1 MEDLK
6 RKTFQF
12 SKMLMVLSLF
22 LIFTLVLGE
31 TPFAQRRPRAVKTHP
46 KLEARQKLIV
56 AQKTGPLT
64 MDAHHVIDSATAS
77 IIEHMVEPLLGLT
90 PKGEIVPKLAE
101 KWEVSADATEFT
113 LKLKKGIK
121 FHDGQPFNAEAVK
134 VNFDRRLDF
143 NATTKLYFLVAQIA
157 SVTVVDE
164 YTVTIKTKVPFA
176 PLLSN
181 LTYPTNGIQS
191 PAALKRYWDKPLIMP
206 IGTGPFI
213 FKEWAPG
220 NRLVMVRNDNYWGIH
235 PALSEV
241 TFRVIPDDASRVAAL
256 EKGEVHVAVRIPPS
270 DLPRLKANS
279 NIRIMTS
286 PSARTIYLGFD
297 CLKKPFPDKRIRKAL
312 NYAVNKGAIV
322 EHVLDGAGRVSDA
335 PVSPVIFGYA
345 SIKTYEYSVEKAKA
359 LLTEAGFPEGFET
372 TLHCPSD
379 RYYRDAFVATA
390 VAADLLK
397 VGVKAEIKLMDW
409 ETYIPFILRDPEEAE
424 HRLYVLGWST
434 FTGDADYGLY
444 PLFYSGE
451 WPRRGTNASFFKNE
465 KLDQL
470 LDMARSTT
478 NPNGRKKLYKEAMTL
493 IIEEAPWIF
502 LYSEIETAGVRENIK
517 DIIVQPTEGIIAK
530 QARIE

>member
-1 MEDLK
+1 
-6 RKTFQF
+6 
-12 SKMLMVLSLF
+12 MVSSLF
-22 LIFTLVLGE
+22 FIFTMALGE
-31 TPFAQRRPRAVKTHP
+31 NPFAQRRPPAIKTQP
-46 KLEARQKLIV
+46 KLDTRQKLIV
-56 AQKTGPLT
+56 AQETGPLT

-77 IIEHMVEPLLGLT
+77 IIEHMVEPLLELT
-90 PKGEIVPKLAE
+90 PKGEIAPKLAE
-101 KWEVSADATEFT
+101 KWDVSADATEFT
-113 LKLKKGIK
+113 LRLKKGIK

-143 NATTKLYFLVAQIA
+143 NAATKLYFLVAQIA
-157 SVTVVDE
+157 SVAVVNE
-164 YTVTIKTKVPFA
+164 YTVKIKTKMPFA

-191 PAALKRYWDKPLIMP
+191 PAALKRYWDKPLLMP

-220 NRLVMVRNDNYWGIH
+220 NRLVMVRNDNYWGIS

-256 EKGEVHVAVRIPPS
+256 EKGEVHVAVKIPPS

-279 NIRIMTS
+279 KIRILTS
-286 PSARTIYLGFD
+286 SSARTIYLGFN
-297 CLKKPFPDKRIRKAL
+297 CLKEPFTDKRIRQAL
-312 NYAVNKGAIV
+312 NYAVNKEAIV

-345 SIKTYEYSVEKAKA
+345 PIKIYEYNVEKAKA

-372 TLHCPSD
+372 TLHSPSG
-379 RYYRDAFVATA
+379 RYYKDTLLARA

-409 ETYIPFILRDPEEAE
+409 DAYIPFILRDQEEAE

-451 WPRRGTNASFFKNE
+451 WAKKGTNASFFSNE
-465 KLDQL
+465 RLDRL
-470 LDMARSTT
+470 LDEARSTAH
-478 NPNGRKKLYKEAMTL
+478 PNERKKLYKDAMTL
-493 IIEEAPWIF
+493 IVDEAPWIF
-502 LYSEIETAGVRENIK
+502 LYSEIEMTGVRANVK
-517 DIIVQPTEGIIAK
+517 DIVVQPTEGIIARE
-530 QARIE
+530 ARIE